1 MDITRRGFLKMS
13 GMTVGLM
20 LFPAFLKDAKARQ
33 YAWSLKTKTGTE
45 TTTICPYCGCGCG
58 IVVTASGGKV
68 VNTEGDPD
76 HPINQGAL
84 CSKGS
89 SLYQT
94 ANNSLRNKKVLW
106 RRAGAT
112 EWKELPWGL
121 ALFMIARR
129 IKKTRRET
137 FVATQDGVTVNRCE
151 GIAAL
156 GGAAL
161 DNEECYLYSKL
172 MRSLGIVY
180 LEHQARI

>member
-1 MDITRRGFLKMS
+1 MPRPAS
-13 GMTVGLM
+13 GRM
-20 LFPAFLKDAKARQ
+20 KAKE
-33 YAWSLKTKTGTE
+33 YAEVLETKTGTE

-58 IVVTASGGKV
+58 IVVTASDGKRV

-94 ANNSLRNKKVLW
+94 ANNSLRNQKVLSAAG
-106 RRAGAT
+106 RRKRL
-112 EWKELPWGL
+112 ERDSVGL

-129 IKKTRRET
+129 IKKTRRDT
-137 FVATQDGVTVNRCE
+137 FVAAQDDVTVNRCE

>member
-1 MDITRRGFLKMS
+1 MDITRRGFLKIS
-13 GMTVGLM
+13 GMTMGLM
-20 LFPAFLKDAKARQ
+20 LCPIFLKDAKAKQ
-33 YAWSLKTKTGTE
+33 YAWSIKTKTGTE

-58 IVVTASGGKV
+58 IVVTAAEGKV

-89 SLYQT
+89 SLFQT
-94 ANNSLRNKKVLW
+94 ANNSLRNQKVLW
-106 RRAGAT
+106 RRPGADD
-112 EWKELPWGL
+112 WKEISWDA
-121 ALFMIARR
+121 ALFMIARK
-129 IKKTRRET
+129 IKKTRRDS
-137 FVATQDGVTVNRCE
+137 FIDTQDDITVNRCE